1 MKGNVI
7 LLYFWQNTVAYRAIV
22 TIYILLCILCISLYI
37 FIFIFNDI
45 DKHVNHLDKIEC
57 EYTVLES
64 IEA

>member
-37 FIFIFNDI
+37 FIFNDI
-45 DKHVNHLDKIEC
+45 DKHVNHLDKFKCEC
-57 EYTVLES
+57 TVLES